1 MPRKPTYETDANNP
15 HSNDYGIHLLVG
27 AKGPRAWK
35 VTLYRHGKTL
45 NRLFS
50 FSRYG
55 GKTKAREA
63 ADACRNE
70 LMLTNRPKSGREVRQ
85 RLIST
90 NTSGHPGVH
99 YRCYTGVAYWVA
111 RTTLR
116 NGGSVTKS
124 FRVEHYGEERAKQLA
139 IQERERQ
146 LDNLGDYHSFKMP
159 NGERLFERLLDEGD
173 TGKRKPR
180 QQAKR

>member
-1 MPRKPTYETDANNP
+1 MPTKVRKRRTVKDVN
-15 HSNDYGIHLLVG
+15 HNDYGIHLLVG

-35 VTLYRHGKTL
+35 VTIYRDGL
-45 NRLFS
+45 VYNRLFS

-55 GKTKAREA
+55 GQDAARAA
-63 ADACRNE
+63 ADKCRDQ
-70 LMLTNRPKSGREVRQ
+70 LMLANLPKLSRDIRQ

-116 NGGSVTKS
+116 NGSSVTKS
-124 FRVEHYGEERAKQLA
+124 FRVEFYGHEQAKQLA
-139 IQERERQ
+139 IRERERQ
-146 LDNLGDYHSFKMP
+146 LDQLGDYRSYKVEH
-159 NGERLFERLLDEGD
+159 GEKHLMQLIIQNPSLEIVGV
-173 TGKRKPR
+173 
-180 QQAKR
+180 